1 MIDEPRIIKRTCA
14 HHPRVDLAAQLL
26 VLVLADHRLRTAM
39 AVCEA
44 RNPGYVGA
52 LIGHAHMIC
61 ASLSSNQFFAA
72 PDTVAQAMDDALE
85 WAGPKRILVTPNTE
99 PNDEC
104 EEALVGVIEAY
115 VGFHNAAAVFDRRTF
130 PHANDEWREHLSLEH
145 LSLEHEITPADWVR

>member
-14 HHPRVDLAAQLL
+14 HHPRVDLAGRLL
-26 VLVLADHRLRTAM
+26 VLVLADHRLRTAI

-61 ASLSSNQFFAA
+61 GSLSSDHFFAS
-72 PDTVAQAMDDALE
+72 PDVVAQAMDAALE

-99 PNDEC
+99 PNDQC
-104 EEALVGVIEAY
+104 EAALVDVIEAY
-115 VGFHNAAAVFDRRTF
+115 VGFHNSAGAFDRRVF
-130 PHANDEWREHLSLEH
+130 PRANDEWSEQ